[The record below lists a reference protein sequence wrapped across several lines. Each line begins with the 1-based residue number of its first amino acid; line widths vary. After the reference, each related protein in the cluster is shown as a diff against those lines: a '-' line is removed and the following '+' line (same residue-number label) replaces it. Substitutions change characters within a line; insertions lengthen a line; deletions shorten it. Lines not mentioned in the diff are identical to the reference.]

1 MTAEFPDTS
10 ALDQEERRVLARGE
24 FAGMDLADLEDER
37 GRRED
42 QLQEARA
49 QCLPELSRVIGNRLE
64 ALRTEIERR
73 GNW

>member
-24 FAGMDLADLEDER
+24 FAGMDLTDLEDER

-49 QCLPELSRVIGNRLE
+49 QCLPELSHVIGDRLE

-73 GNW
+73 GHW

>member
-49 QCLPELSRVIGNRLE
+49 LCLPELSRVIGSRLE